1 MKTEILFKTPLTE
14 AQRENSELN
23 LREFREGRTTLE
35 SAPRRIVF
43 ELTNRCNFN
52 CIMCGREAVSF
63 KTNDLSFE
71 MLRSC
76 EPFFA
81 KTEEI
86 TLHGWGEGTLHPK
99 LGEILEYLNTFPK
112 LRKYFVTNGSTLPRI
127 TEHIFKH
134 HVDLVAVSLDGA
146 TPETND
152 YIRKGGRFQR
162 EVANVKR
169 LMAERAA
176 RGLDYPY
183 VNFVFTAM
191 ARNIHE
197 LPAMVELAKETG
209 VAELKAVYLT
219 IFEEALLQESLLNR
233 QDVVRRYFEE
243 ATRLAA
249 LHGIKLKLPEI
260 QGEGDGGEARH
271 KPCAFPW
278 RDLYIGSD
286 CFVRPCQSSADK
298 LFDLRGHASPLEA
311 WNAPEMQHMRLC
323 VNDDARMPAGCT
335 NCYHSSCANWNLPAS
350 FVQLGKVFA
359 PQWVPKEASV
369 EPTTAEP
376 VALEPATAKPI
387 AVEPAKGA

>member
-14 AQRENSELN
+14 EQQANSALN
-23 LREFREGRTTLE
+23 LREFREGRNKLD

-71 MLRSC
+71 TVRSC
-76 EPFFA
+76 EPFFTR
-81 KTEEI
+81 TEEI
-86 TLHGWGEGTLHPK
+86 TLHGWGEGTLHPR
-99 LGEILEYLNTFPK
+99 LGAILEYLNTFPR
-112 LRKYFVTNGSTLPRI
+112 LRKYFVTNGSTLPKI
-127 TEHIFKH
+127 MEHIFTH
-134 HVDLVAVSLDGA
+134 HVDLIAVSLDGA

-152 YIRKGGRFQR
+152 YIRKGGNFLR
-162 EVANVKR
+162 EVANVKK
-169 LMAERAA
+169 LMAEKAA

-197 LPAMVELAKETG
+197 LTDMVELARETG
-209 VAELKAVYLT
+209 VAELKVVYLT
-219 IFEEALLQESLLNR
+219 IFEHWLEQESLLDR
-233 QDVVRRYFEE
+233 QDVVRRYFNE
-243 ATRLAA
+243 ASRLAA
-249 LHGIKLKLPEI
+249 GYGIKLKLPEI
-260 QGEGDGGEARH
+260 QGEGDAGTARH

-298 LFDLRGHASPLEA
+298 LFDIRSHASPREA
-311 WNAPEMQHMRLC
+311 WNSPEMRQMRQS
-323 VNDDARMPAGCT
+323 VNDEAAMPAGCS

-350 FVQLGKVFA
+350 FVQLGKEFA
-359 PQWVPKEASV
+359 PQWVPREAAQKSV
-369 EPTTAEP
+369 
-376 VALEPATAKPI
+376 
-387 AVEPAKGA
+387 KGA